1 MKTGLPPSIKL
12 IHSSVKKLDKVYTFL
27 KPNSVNYT
35 LLKNVLNEGSI
46 IDEDDRFLSNPEFI
60 TYVQTSLLICLS
72 MFGGIFVPN
81 ITNFN
86 DDDTKVNITWDTG
99 SSDTFLWGVYNDDFR
114 TFSRYFQDRL
124 SSKPQHRSY
133 LPVEIFQGIFGF
145 IKSYILILNS
155 VNNQITK
162 LIAPKYHILD
172 FLNQD
177 ISKDLLFIIISSLP
191 GDQMNAMYV
200 YIQQFFPS
208 DLEVTSPDGKK
219 MNVIS
224 LFESASVDIYFLI
237 EKTKIY
243 MDLYFNNSMP
253 IIKQITQSKTLE
265 FIQKSLDNTTIYN
278 VTIDNLKNL
287 KTNQIDT
294 RLALYK
300 TFKNHLDSLI

>member
-1 MKTGLPPSIKL
+1 NYNL
-12 IHSSVKKLDKVYTFL
+12 VKA
-27 KPNSVNYT
+27 
-35 LLKNVLNEGSI
+35 VLNESTI
-46 IDEDDRFLSNPEFI
+46 IDEDERFLSNPEFI
-60 TYVQTSLLICLS
+60 TYIQTSLLICLS

-86 DDDTKVNITWDTG
+86 DDNLKVTITWDTG

-114 TFSRYFQDRL
+114 TFARYFQDRL

-133 LPVEIFQGIFGF
+133 LPVEIFQGIYGF
-145 IKSYILILNS
+145 IKSYILILNL
-155 VNNQITK
+155 VNDQITK

-172 FLNQD
+172 FLNQE
-177 ISKDLLFIIISSLP
+177 ISKDILFIIISSLP

-200 YIQQFFPS
+200 YIQQFFPN
-208 DLEVTSPDGKK
+208 DLEVTSPDGRK
-219 MNVIS
+219 MNVTS
-224 LFESASVDIYFLI
+224 LFESTSVDIYFLI

-265 FIQKSLDNTTIYN
+265 YIQKSLDNTSIYN
-278 VTIDNLKNL
+278 GTIENLKRL
-287 KTNQIDT
+287 KSYQIDS
-294 RLALYK
+294 RLTLYK